1 MTNTRLRKIGLF
13 GGTFNPI
20 HTGHLIIAEVIR
32 QALQIDQILF
42 IPAKIH
48 AFKNNQQIQS
58 SRHRLRMLELV
69 IRDNPYFLI
78 SELEL
83 NKEGISYTI
92 DTIKM
97 LRLQYPEDRYT
108 LYFLMGADNVAQF
121 HKWKEP
127 AELVKLCNF
136 VVFGRPGFEVD
147 PKSDPLVSKFQFV
160 EAPLL
165 EISST
170 DIRNRIQGN
179 ISIRYMVPP
188 QVEAYIHQHSLYK
201 NISNLR

>member
-20 HTGHLIIAEVIR
+20 HTGHLIIAEVLR

-92 DTIKM
+92 ETIKM

-108 LYFLMGADNVAQF
+108 LCFLMGADNVAQF
-121 HKWKEP
+121 YKWKEP

-170 DIRNRIQGN
+170 DIRNRIQRN
-179 ISIRYMVPP
+179 LSIRYMVPP
-188 QVEAYIHQHSLYK
+188 QVETYIHQHSLYK

>member
-83 NKEGISYTI
+83 NKEG
-92 DTIKM
+92 
-97 LRLQYPEDRYT
+97 
-108 LYFLMGADNVAQF
+108 LMGADNVAQF

-170 DIRNRIQGN
+170 DIRTRIQRN
-179 ISIRYMVPP
+179 LSIRYMVPP

-201 NISNLR
+201 NISNLD

>member
-147 PKSDPLVSKFQFV
+147 PNSDPLVSKFQFV

-179 ISIRYMVPP
+179 LSIRYMVPP